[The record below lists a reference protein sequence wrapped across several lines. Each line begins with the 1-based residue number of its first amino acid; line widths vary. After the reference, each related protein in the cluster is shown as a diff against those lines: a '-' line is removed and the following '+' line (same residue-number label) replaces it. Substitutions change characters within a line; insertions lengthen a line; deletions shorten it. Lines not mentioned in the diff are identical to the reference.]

1 MQIID
6 FEKSSKSFHDPEILR
21 FADIFPAEL
30 LPFISYEN
38 FLYNERD
45 FYIKVGEKFWKY
57 ASRMNFVPVILSKET
72 YLDLSATTK
81 NFCNT
86 GISRI
91 DDDLYIP
98 IYCIGNDVWEEIGAA
113 IHTPT
118 VMEKLLTVMI
128 RNNFWFIDRGK
139 QLVHVYRKKGIK

>member
-6 FEKSSKSFHDPEILR
+6 FEKSSKSFHAPEILR
-21 FADIFPAEL
+21 FADVFPAEL
-30 LPFISYEN
+30 WSFLTHNN
-38 FLYNERD
+38 FLYDDRD
-45 FYIKVGEKFWKY
+45 FYIRAGEKFWKY
-57 ASRMNFVPVILSKET
+57 ESRMSFVPVILSKEK
-72 YLDLSATTK
+72 YLDLSVGTK
-81 NFCNT
+81 EFDNT
-86 GISRI
+86 GTVKI

-139 QLVHVYRKKGIK
+139 QLVHVYRRKLY

>member
-30 LPFISYEN
+30 LPFISHEN

-45 FYIKVGEKFWKY
+45 FYIRAGEKLWKY
-57 ASRMNFVPVILSKET
+57 ESRMNFVPVILSKET
-72 YLDLSATTK
+72 YLDLSAGTK
-81 NFCNT
+81 EFGNT
-86 GISRI
+86 GVVQI

-98 IYCIGNDVWEEIGAA
+98 IYCIGNDVWEEIGTP
-113 IHTPT
+113 IHTSTT
-118 VMEKLLTVMI
+118 VGKLLTVMI
-128 RNNFWFIDRGK
+128 RNNFWFIDKEK
-139 QLVHVYRKKGIK
+139 QLVYVYQRRM

>member
-6 FEKSSKSFHDPEILR
+6 FEKSSKSFHAPEILR
-21 FADIFPAEL
+21 FADVFPAEL
-30 LPFISYEN
+30 WSFLTHNN
-38 FLYNERD
+38 FLYDDRD
-45 FYIKVGEKFWKY
+45 FYIRAGEKFWKY
-57 ASRMNFVPVILSKET
+57 ESRMSFVPVILSKEK
-72 YLDLSATTK
+72 YLDLSAGTK
-81 NFCNT
+81 EFDNT
-86 GISRI
+86 GTVKI

-139 QLVHVYRKKGIK
+139 QLVHVYRRKLY

>member
-6 FEKSSKSFHDPEILR
+6 FEKSSKIFHAPEILR
-21 FADIFPAEL
+21 FADVFPAEL
-30 LPFISYEN
+30 WSFLTHNN
-38 FLYNERD
+38 FLYDDRD
-45 FYIKVGEKFWKY
+45 FYIRAGEKFWKY
-57 ASRMNFVPVILSKET
+57 ESRMSFVPVILSKEK
-72 YLDLSATTK
+72 YLNLSAGTK
-81 NFCNT
+81 EFDNT
-86 GISRI
+86 GTVKI

-139 QLVHVYRKKGIK
+139 QLVHVYRRKLY

>member
-6 FEKSSKSFHDPEILR
+6 FEKSSKNFHDPEISR

-30 LPFISYEN
+30 WSFISHDN
-38 FLYNERD
+38 FLYDERD
-45 FYIKVGEKFWKY
+45 FYIKAGEKFWKY
-57 ASRMNFVPVILSKET
+57 ESRMSFVPVILSKEK
-72 YLDLSATTK
+72 YLDLSVGTK
-81 NFCNT
+81 EFDNT
-86 GISRI
+86 GTVKI

-118 VMEKLLTVMI
+118 TVGKLLAVMI
-128 RNNFWFIDRGK
+128 RNNFWFIDKEK
-139 QLVHVYRKKGIK
+139 QLVYVYQRRM

>member
-6 FEKSSKSFHDPEILR
+6 FEKSSKIFHAPEILR
-21 FADIFPAEL
+21 FADVFPAEL
-30 LPFISYEN
+30 LPFISHEN

-45 FYIKVGEKFWKY
+45 FYIKAGEKFWKY
-57 ASRMNFVPVILSKET
+57 ESRMSFVPVILSKEK
-72 YLDLSATTK
+72 YLDLSVGTK
-81 NFCNT
+81 EFDNT
-86 GISRI
+86 GTVKI

-139 QLVHVYRKKGIK
+139 QLVHVYRRKLY

>member
-30 LPFISYEN
+30 LPFISHEN

-45 FYIKVGEKFWKY
+45 FYIRAGEKLWKY
-57 ASRMNFVPVILSKET
+57 ESRMNFVPVILSKET
-72 YLDLSATTK
+72 YLDLSAGTK
-81 NFCNT
+81 EFGNT
-86 GISRI
+86 GVVQI

-98 IYCIGNDVWEEIGAA
+98 IYCIGNDVWEEIGTP

-118 VMEKLLTVMI
+118 TVGKLLTVMI
-128 RNNFWFIDRGK
+128 RNNFWFIDKEK
-139 QLVHVYRKKGIK
+139 QQVHVYRRKL